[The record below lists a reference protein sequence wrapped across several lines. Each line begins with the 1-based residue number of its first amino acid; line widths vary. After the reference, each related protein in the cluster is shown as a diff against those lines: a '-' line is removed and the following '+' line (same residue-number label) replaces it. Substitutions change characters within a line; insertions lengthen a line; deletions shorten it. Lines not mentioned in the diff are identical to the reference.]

1 MLQEASASGGI
12 GPLPAQSTGGASD
25 ILDQERREPETAAC
39 MVERI
44 GSRIG
49 TDGNDRSIADIH
61 GEIRTGTGYGGEMGR
76 REEGEDTSQAL
87 GKDDYRKPESLD
99 SYRFFEGRLES
110 GTRFQQ
116 RNRADS
122 QDFEDFGWF
131 LRVN

>member
-1 MLQEASASGGI
+1 
-12 GPLPAQSTGGASD
+12 
-25 ILDQERREPETAAC
+25 
-39 MVERI
+39 
-44 GSRIG
+44 
-49 TDGNDRSIADIH
+49 
-61 GEIRTGTGYGGEMGR
+61 MGR

-131 LRVN
+131 LRVNWMGSAEPNPYITPTVQ